1 MYKKFVNHPHSNG
14 TVLECPSYGDYRK
27 DYTLTIGREK
37 STVPEQDGLYLS
49 TAIDL
54 INIFGKIALDE
65 FEYKLLKTNKDYI
78 SLMKYSKCL
87 YPVSL
92 DCDFCEGR
100 FYGENEGKLRRIELI
115 LEARWP
121 WSVNKMLIRGSNV
134 DIKRLI
140 LKSSWSSQ
148 FTETLECSIIST
160 NGQQYN
166 IPDSYRW
173 SLSVIKAVSVI
184 IAGSYLKGFNWIST
198 FEGRIFNS
206 GDDIDELV
214 RKGYVKINGF
224 G

>member
-1 MYKKFVNHPHSNG
+1 MYKKIVNNLHSNG
-14 TVLECPSYGDYRK
+14 TMLECPSYGDYRR
-27 DYTLTIGREK
+27 DYTLTIGREET
-37 STVPEQDGLYLS
+37 TVSENDGRYLS
-49 TAIDL
+49 VAIDL
-54 INIFGKIALDE
+54 INTFGKMPLDE
-65 FEYKLLKTNKDYI
+65 FSYRLLKTDQEYI
-78 SLMKYSKCL
+78 SLMKYIKCL

-100 FYGENEGKLRRIELI
+100 FYGENEGKLRRVELV

-121 WSVNKMLIRGSNV
+121 WSVNKMLIRGSNI

-160 NGQQYN
+160 NGQKYN
-166 IPDSYRW
+166 VPDSYRW
-173 SLSVIKAVSVI
+173 SLSVIKAVAVI
-184 IAGSYLKGFNWIST
+184 IAGSYLKGLNWTNT

-206 GDDIDELV
+206 GDDIDELI